1 VERRIL
7 IIIET
12 ILKAEGALAG
22 LAKIES
28 TLQALATAMKSA
40 GLDEGLEKI
49 NRSLM
54 NVGEGRRHLE
64 ALSAALSTAA
74 GAAPQV
80 VQGTKRTEAAVLS
93 LGAKLSSVIG
103 HLTSLTGALGHGR
116 AAWGH
121 FSNAVHGAARVMT
134 GVQRSFHVFMHVLR
148 RFSMSIGRMLQ
159 PVRSLA
165 TGFLNLLNPLTYVR
179 FGLDQFFR
187 VIRIASALLLFQ
199 AIRKLEEAFMAL
211 GDAVFG
217 ANARI
222 SVARELFVA
231 LIDDADRAS
240 GYLDATREIAIRAG
254 VGFDELAEATVRFSV
269 MAGENFGA
277 FQTLVKNTV
286 ALAFFDKKQ
295 GLHGAGMAVME
306 ALEGNFRSLVRRF
319 EIGSLQMVKSMR
331 EMGKSNFEILQQI
344 LEDYNITEKLVERVA
359 DTWTGAMRQVRGS
372 LGEFA
377 RLLGEPIFEFFE
389 KQLLRVRDYLMEN
402 YEVLGAIAYA
412 FGTVL
417 LRPIQDVAKILF
429 GMTKAPTPD
438 DFFEWGS
445 NLLYGLAEGIIAG
458 TEYVIQA
465 VVAVAQVI
473 ADFLMALSPPKRGPL
488 RGIYEGGMNLIR
500 EWIRGMEAADLGAI
514 TNLAQHA
521 LAAFDLMM
529 ARGKSTAFEM
539 QEFGMAVYESLTLA
553 VRQILDTGRAS
564 QGVLSRLRDLFG
576 ELYGDVEK
584 YLKLYTRIAEAEEI
598 VRLREEEVET
608 AEAAIEA
615 QEAVI
620 DGIEKQ
626 IELARENLE
635 LAEAALEA
643 FKLRTEGI
651 PARFL
656 RQRERELEAVI
667 RTAEAEVEER
677 ESRLKAAQEELEL
690 RREDLEVARDAL
702 AMAEE
707 RVKAIEDE
715 LSAHEAQMSF
725 MQKLWAF
732 EKKAIKEREKALKK
746 LGDDLGGL
754 GIDKIGDAVENLGN
768 KIKDLADVYI
778 ERLNEKMAP
787 LRERWENILSFMTA
801 FFTYEP
807 EKEGLYSGIDAYREL
822 LGRDLTEAEAAA
834 FGEGWKLRD
843 NIQKT
848 LEVISGALETVKEFA
863 MGFFGIGE
871 GETEAWKQ
879 GENFR
884 KEVDKFWKETL
895 KPLLEDLALFAAGL
909 AGIGVD
915 AEKAADGAYIAGEGV
930 RELGGDI
937 VTFLGDVAAA
947 WAGLPSEVQGLLL
960 RIFGIVG
967 VFFVVSPIV
976 VNILKIA
983 GVFKELGLA
992 AKSAGLFI
1000 DGAAKALLGMGSGAG
1015 IALIPVA
1022 ILGGTLAGP
1031 LRYAIDDIILGFSNL
1046 VLGFLALISPF
1057 HSFNDAWDRFVLAW
1071 DRFKNIWPE
1080 IKRSFEEVG
1089 ITLPDVKLS
1098 IDGIKEGWDAFLDA
1112 LGAGVEW
1119 MWEHVW
1125 GPIVGG
1131 FQWVYDAL
1139 VGGSIIPELIDKIV
1153 GFFKGLPGKIVTA
1166 LGKFGGFI
1174 SGLFGGAK
1182 DESIESIE
1190 ETEAVVPFLEKKV
1203 WKPITEGWEKLSQTL
1218 VGRSLIPDMVQEII
1232 DQFWLLPPELYD
1244 AGRTMVAELI
1254 RGLKYHM
1261 AALQRVIDKIVDI
1274 LMFWDD
1280 ISGFYTKFY
1289 DSGKLIVRQIIWG
1302 MESMIDGNDSLSA
1315 VVARIVAIISIWALK
1330 VDGRTLPERA
1340 YIFGQKWM
1348 DQLIAGIESRIAK
1361 LKTLLQELAD
1371 LMPASPAKT
1380 GPLSVPVNWDFIYEG
1395 LPQALA
1401 VVERGMAGLSG
1412 LRNPVAATGG
1422 GGSTLL
1428 SVEITNY
1435 WDASISSADRA
1446 WIRREMEMTT
1456 YQAIT
1461 KGFHEAQARR

>member
-1 VERRIL
+1 
-7 IIIET
+7 
-12 ILKAEGALAG
+12 
-22 LAKIES
+22 
-28 TLQALATAMKSA
+28 
-40 GLDEGLEKI
+40 
-49 NRSLM
+49 
-54 NVGEGRRHLE
+54 
-64 ALSAALSTAA
+64 
-74 GAAPQV
+74 
-80 VQGTKRTEAAVLS
+80 
-93 LGAKLSSVIG
+93 
-103 HLTSLTGALGHGR
+103 
-116 AAWGH
+116 
-121 FSNAVHGAARVMT
+121 
-134 GVQRSFHVFMHVLR
+134 
-148 RFSMSIGRMLQ
+148 
-159 PVRSLA
+159 
-165 TGFLNLLNPLTYVR
+165 
-179 FGLDQFFR
+179 
-187 VIRIASALLLFQ
+187 
-199 AIRKLEEAFMAL
+199 
-211 GDAVFG
+211 
-217 ANARI
+217 
-222 SVARELFVA
+222 
-231 LIDDADRAS
+231 
-240 GYLDATREIAIRAG
+240 
-254 VGFDELAEATVRFSV
+254 

-277 FQTLVKNTV
+277 FQTLVNNTV
-286 ALAFFDKKQ
+286 ALAFWDKRQ

-359 DTWTGAMRQVRGS
+359 NTWTGAMRQVRGS

-377 RLLGEPIFEFFE
+377 RLLGEPIFQFFE
-389 KQLLRVRDYLMEN
+389 KQLLRVRDYLLEN

-500 EWIRGMEAADLGAI
+500 EWIRGMESADLGAI
-514 TNLAQHA
+514 TTLAQHA

-529 ARGKSTAFEM
+529 ARGKATAFEL
-539 QEFGMAVYESLTLA
+539 EDFGKSVYQYLTEAL
-553 VRQILDTGRAS
+553 RQILDTGRAS
-564 QGVLSRLRDLFG
+564 QDVLSRLQELFG
-576 ELYGDVEK
+576 ELYEDVEK
-584 YLKLYTRIAEAEEI
+584 YLDLYVRIAEAEEL
-598 VRLREEEVET
+598 VRLREEEVGA

-620 DGIEKQ
+620 DGIERE

-635 LAEAALEA
+635 LAEKALEA

-690 RREDLEVARDAL
+690 RRQDLEIARDAL
-702 AMAEE
+702 ALAEE

-725 MQKLWAF
+725 MQKLWAL
-732 EKKAIKEREKALKK
+732 ERKAIKEREKALKK
-746 LGDDLGGL
+746 LGDDLGAL

-787 LRERWENILSFMTA
+787 LRERWENILAFMTA

-807 EKEGLYSGIDAYREL
+807 EKEGLYSGIDAYSEL
-822 LGRDLTEAEAAA
+822 LGRDLTEAEAMA

-843 NIQKT
+843 NIRET
-848 LEVISGALETVKEFA
+848 MEVISGALTTVSEFA
-863 MGFFGIGE
+863 QGFFGIGK
-871 GETEAWKQ
+871 GESEAWKQ

-895 KPLLEDLALFAAGL
+895 QPLLEDIALFSAGL
-909 AGIGVD
+909 LGIGLD

-937 VTFLGDVAAA
+937 VKFLGDVGAA

-960 RIFGIVG
+960 RIFGITAI
-967 VFFVVSPIV
+967 FFVVSPVI
-976 VNILKIA
+976 VNILKIVT
-983 GVFKELGLA
+983 VFKELGLA
-992 AKSAGLFI
+992 AKFAGLASG
-1000 DGAAKALLGMGSGAG
+1000 GAAKALLGLGSGAG
-1015 IALIPVA
+1015 VALLPLTVIA
-1022 ILGGTLAGP
+1022 GTLAGP
-1031 LRYAIDDIILGFSNL
+1031 MRYAIDDIILGFSNL
-1046 VLGFLALISPF
+1046 VIGILQIISPF
-1057 HSFNDAWDRFVLAW
+1057 NSLESGWRRLNMAWDRFT
-1071 DRFKNIWPE
+1071 NIWPE
-1080 IKRSFEEVG
+1080 IKRSFAEVG
-1089 ITLPDVKLS
+1089 IILPDIRIGVDS
-1098 IDGIKEGWDAFLDA
+1098 IREGWDAFLA
-1112 LGAGVEW
+1112 SMKAGVTW
-1119 MWEHVW
+1119 MWENVW

-1131 FQWVYDAL
+1131 FKWVYDQL
-1139 VGGSIIPELIDKIV
+1139 VGGSIIPELIEKIV
-1153 GFFKGLPGKIVTA
+1153 GFFAGLPGQIMNA
-1166 LGKFGGFI
+1166 LGKFGGFL

-1218 VGRSLIPDMVQEII
+1218 IGRSLIPDMIEEII
-1232 DQFWLLPPELYD
+1232 RQFWLLPPELYD
-1244 AGRTMVAELI
+1244 AGRTMMAELI
-1254 RGLKYHM
+1254 RGIRYHM
-1261 AALQRVIDKIVDI
+1261 GTLQGVIDQVVDI

-1289 DSGKLIVRQIIWG
+1289 NAGKLMIQQIIWG
-1302 MESMIDGNDSLSA
+1302 MESRLGGDKGLSA
-1315 VVARIVAIISIWALK
+1315 VIARIVAIISIWNLE
-1330 VDGRTLPERA
+1330 VDGRKLPERA
-1340 YIFGQKWM
+1340 YDFGKKWM
-1348 DQLIAGIESRIAK
+1348 DQLIAGIESRIEE
-1361 LKTLLQELAD
+1361 LKKLLQELAD

-1395 LPQALA
+1395 LPEALA
-1401 VVERGMAGLSG
+1401 VVERGMAGLTG
-1412 LRNPVAATGG
+1412 LRNPVGAMAG
-1422 GGSTLL
+1422 GGSTVLT
-1428 SVEITNY
+1428 VEITNY

-1461 KGFHEAQARR
+1461 RGFHEAEARR